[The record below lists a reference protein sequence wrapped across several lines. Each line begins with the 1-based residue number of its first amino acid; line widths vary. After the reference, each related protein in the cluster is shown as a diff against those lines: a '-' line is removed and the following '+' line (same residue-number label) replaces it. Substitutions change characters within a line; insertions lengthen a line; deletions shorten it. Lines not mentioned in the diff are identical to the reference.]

1 MNLPL
6 TTHGNSVLA
15 SMGRKQFITIAN
27 EILCELGNLEGL
39 KHIRF
44 PSKGRLAQHTLN
56 FLDHNITKVILK
68 RRETSSFMI
77 CSIFTDDQLVGEP
90 ICELEDGTTIIARD
104 GHTLNFGFD
113 PFLVHIINLNEGFQ
127 GNGQNDLLQ
136 KGLVMYWYL
145 PCRLRRGVRWLAR
158 RYYANQIRSLNDLD
172 LLGVSSNVL
181 IQLIESH
188 LLESGLIKDHQNPP
202 LAVTTHDIDTDF
214 CQNEGREIIASVE
227 HDLGIKAS
235 YFFVPRSVQY
245 ILNKHAIRTLIDE
258 GHEIGMHGVT
268 HDGKLALHDS
278 AKLTQQIK
286 TGKKI
291 LESTGAKVVSFRSPW
306 ILRSSLL
313 PETLASEGFKV
324 DSSFPDVDTISMSR
338 QRKGLSYNRPFRPRI
353 IKSNSLQDS
362 LPIWEVPVSGPQDV
376 HLIEDLKVTDE
387 QLLQVWKS
395 KAEFCRDF
403 NGVFVLHTHPL
414 HICKRIE
421 TYAEF
426 LRYLQKE
433 GFQIN
438 TLETLS
444 EILNSKNCSETPL

>member
-1 MNLPL
+1 
-6 TTHGNSVLA
+6 
-15 SMGRKQFITIAN
+15 MGRKQSVTIAN
-27 EILCELGNLEGL
+27 EILCELGNLESI
-39 KHIRF
+39 KHINF
-44 PSKGRLAQHTLN
+44 PSKGRLEQHTLN
-56 FLDHNITKVILK
+56 FLEHNITKVILK
-68 RRETSSFMI
+68 RRETSSFPI
-77 CSIFTDDQLVGEP
+77 KSRFSDEPLKGEP

-104 GHTLNFGFD
+104 DHTLNFGFD
-113 PFLVHIINLNEGFQ
+113 PFVVHLINLNEGFQ
-127 GNGQNDLLQ
+127 YNDHDVLMQ

-145 PCRLRRGVRWLAR
+145 PCGLRRGVRWLAR
-158 RYYANQIRSLNDLD
+158 RYYAREMRSLSDLD

-188 LLESGLIKDHQNPP
+188 LLESGLIKDHQE
-202 LAVTTHDIDTDF
+202 LHMAVTTHDIDTDF
-214 CQNEGREIIASVE
+214 CQKEGREIVASVE
-227 HDLGIKAS
+227 HNLGIKAS

-245 ILNKHAIRTLIDE
+245 DLNKHAIRSLIDD
-258 GHEIGMHGVT
+258 GHEIGMHGVS

-278 AKLTQQIK
+278 VKLTQQIRA
-286 TGKKI
+286 GKKI

-353 IKSNSLQDS
+353 LKGNSLQDS

-387 QLLQVWKS
+387 QLLQVWKY
-395 KAEFCRDF
+395 KADFCRDF

-414 HICKRIE
+414 HIFKRIE
-421 TYAEF
+421 TYAQF
-426 LRYLQKE
+426 LRYLQKQ
-433 GFQIN
+433 GFQIS

-444 EILNSKNCSETPL
+444 EIWNSKHGFEERNPV